1 MECETCNRELR
12 SWKDGFQHEFG
23 YEEWEESDPCPMGCE
38 CHEEMALEET
48 EGYYAF
54 RVHVAKTLMNNASED
69 IRINKTLESLD
80 DHIQIWWDEYG
91 REAFLDENN
100 T

>member
-1 MECETCNRELR
+1 MSDCEYCGRELR
-12 SWKDGFQHEFG
+12 SWVEETPDEFG
-23 YEEWEESDPCPMGCE
+23 VQTWESSDPCPMGCE

-69 IRINKTLESLD
+69 IKITKTLESLD
-80 DHIQIWWDEYG
+80 DHIQIWWNEAG
-91 REAFLDENN
+91 REAFVGENE
-100 T
+100 